1 MSGPPFVIDGDGL
14 KLFVRV
20 TPRAKRSGVDDIAR
34 TDGDRSLIAIRL
46 AAPPVDGAANKAL
59 VKFLAERLDLPASRI
74 AIVAGEKSR
83 LKTVRIAGVDPAVLT
98 ALRP

>member
-20 TPRAKRSGVDDIAR
+20 TPRAKRSRVGNMVR
-34 TDGDRSLIAIRL
+34 TDDGRSVVAIRL

-59 VKFLAERLDLPASRI
+59 VKFLAERLAVPASRI

-83 LKTVRIAGVDPAVLT
+83 LKTVRIAGVDPAVLS
-98 ALRP
+98 ALHP